1 MKLRIP
7 SELIERW
14 RADLSRAGAR
24 EIGGVLF
31 GEQLAEGDF
40 RIVKARRQRFRGGGT
55 PASFH
60 RYGSGARK
68 QILALHKKFGSDPKR
83 FNYLG
88 EWHSHPNAPVWPSLR
103 DEVTMYELLTDQGKS
118 VNFLV
123 LMILKLDDQ
132 ERVQIGAMTF
142 LLSGHTIRCE
152 IEIENDAA
160 TPNADR
166 ANPKR
171 DII

>member
-1 MKLRIP
+1 MRLRIP
-7 SELIERW
+7 SELIEQW

-40 RIVKARRQRFRGGGT
+40 RIVKARRQRFPRGT
-55 PASFH
+55 ATSFH
-60 RYGSGARK
+60 RHGSGARK
-68 QILALHKKFGSDPKR
+68 QILALHKNFGSDPER

-88 EWHSHPNAPVWPSLR
+88 EWHSHPNAPVWPSR
-103 DEVTMYELLTDQGKS
+103 QDEVTMYELLADQGKS

-132 ERVQIGAMTF
+132 KRVQIGAMTF
-142 LLSGHTIRCE
+142 LSSRHTIRCE
-152 IEIENDAA
+152 IDIENDDAIPKAA
-160 TPNADR
+160 TGND
-166 ANPKR
+166 KGTSK
-171 DII
+171 

>member
-1 MKLRIP
+1 MRLRIP

-40 RIVKARRQRFRGGGT
+40 RIVKASRQRSRRGT
-55 PASFH
+55 PTSFH
-60 RYGSGARK
+60 RHGSGARK
-68 QILALHKKFGSDPKR
+68 QILALHKKFGSDPQR

-88 EWHSHPNAPVWPSLR
+88 EWHSHPNALVWPSLQ
-103 DEVTMYELLTDQGKS
+103 DEVTMYELLTDQGTS

-123 LMILKLDDQ
+123 LIILKLDDQ
-132 ERVQIGAMTF
+132 KRVQIGAMTF
-142 LLSGHTIRCE
+142 LSSGHTIQCE
-152 IEIENDAA
+152 IEIENDGA
-160 TPNADR
+160 TPKAARENEKEAS
-166 ANPKR
+166 K
-171 DII
+171 